1 MNNTEK
7 TIVPAAEYVE
17 VDKNMV
23 IETSITEPDI
33 KFYDVRKEPFEIYG
47 FYDPYGQPF
56 FRRLPAEVAD
66 ATSANVAKL
75 AKESVGGRVRF
86 STDSSYV
93 AIKAEMPAF
102 GRNSHTPL
110 EASAGFDLYEDYPD
124 FGESRYVKSFLPPYK
139 SEGGYEQII
148 KLGDKRKT
156 RCFTINFP
164 LHSCVKNL
172 YVGLQ
177 EDATLGEGA
186 KYRNSRPIVIYG
198 SSIVHGTGATR
209 PGLIY
214 SNMLTRRLNMD
225 IFNLGFSGNA
235 KGEDAM
241 TDYIAGLSMSIFICD
256 YDHNAPNVEH
266 LQATHRRMYDRFR
279 EKQPDT
285 PYVIVSRPNI
295 SSNPA
300 SAVERRDVI
309 IDTFRHARQNG
320 DRRIWYIDGESFF
333 LGRNEN
339 DCTLDAV
346 HPNDMGYSLMADGF
360 ECTIRHI
367 LEECPGLLD

>member
-1 MNNTEK
+1 
-7 TIVPAAEYVE
+7 
-17 VDKNMV
+17 
-23 IETSITEPDI
+23 
-33 KFYDVRKEPFEIYG
+33 
-47 FYDPYGQPF
+47 
-56 FRRLPAEVAD
+56 
-66 ATSANVAKL
+66 
-75 AKESVGGRVRF
+75 
-86 STDSSYV
+86 
-93 AIKAEMPAF
+93 
-102 GRNSHTPL
+102 
-110 EASAGFDLYEDYPD
+110 
-124 FGESRYVKSFLPPYK
+124 
-139 SEGGYEQII
+139 
-148 KLGDKRKT
+148 
-156 RCFTINFP
+156 
-164 LHSCVKNL
+164 
-172 YVGLQ
+172 
-177 EDATLGEGA
+177 
-186 KYRNSRPIVIYG
+186 
-198 SSIVHGTGATR
+198 
-209 PGLIY
+209 
-214 SNMLTRRLNMD
+214 MD